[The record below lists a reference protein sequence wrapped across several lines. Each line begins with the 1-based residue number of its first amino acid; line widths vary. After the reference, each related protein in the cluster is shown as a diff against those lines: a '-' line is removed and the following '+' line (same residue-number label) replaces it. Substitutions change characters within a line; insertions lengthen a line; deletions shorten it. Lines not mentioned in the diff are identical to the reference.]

1 MHLTVEDLAR
11 FYFQDRLSKFCPTEH
26 DRPNTY
32 EKEMFRY
39 GVQHAQA
46 NIEKLEAE
54 NARLR
59 EALEFYAD
67 PNSWVDE
74 SVTYVYSVI
83 QYDDQD
89 IPPEEHRLCDKHG
102 GRRAREAL
110 NDLRKGG
117 E

>member
-1 MHLTVEDLAR
+1 MKNEELVSLFDTTMILRGE
-11 FYFQDRLSKFCPTEH
+11 
-26 DRPNTY
+26 
-32 EKEMFRY
+32 
-39 GVQHAQA
+39 VQ
-46 NIEKLEAE
+46 KLEAE
-54 NARLR
+54 NALLR

-67 PNSWVDE
+67 PNSWIDE

-110 NDLRKGG
+110 KG
-117 E
+117 EK

>member
-1 MHLTVEDLAR
+1 MVRIKMGGYVDDDGKIMT
-11 FYFQDRLSKFCPTEH
+11 
-26 DRPNTY
+26 
-32 EKEMFRY
+32 KEEL
-39 GVQHAQA
+39 
-46 NIEKLEAE
+46 NDWILEIQAE
-54 NARLR
+54 NARFKK
-59 EALEFYAD
+59 ALEFYAD
-67 PNSWVDE
+67 PNSWIDE

-110 NDLRKGG
+110 KGG

>member
-1 MHLTVEDLAR
+1 MHLTLEDLAR

-26 DRPNTY
+26 DRPNTF

-46 NIEKLEAE
+46 DIEKLEAE

-59 EALEFYAD
+59 EALEFILEARQEID
-67 PNSWVDE
+67 VA
-74 SVTYVYSVI
+74 T
-83 QYDDQD
+83 
-89 IPPEEHRLCDKHG
+89 IPKAGIDHAPEQVVVNFSCSYLRVMK
-102 GRRAREAL
+102 AREAL
-110 NDLRKGG
+110 KGG